1 MKSRLALLFA
11 FMLVFLSAPV
21 GASDEPSAQSAASP
35 AKLPWE
41 DARRFVEALEKIRAA
56 YVEPI
61 DDETLFRLA
70 IQGMA
75 NGLDPYSAYLD
86 AAQHEQLRIDA
97 LGRYEGLGIEVAP
110 LEDGFTI
117 VAPLDGGPAKRA
129 GLQAGDRLLRANGAV
144 LDSVDVA
151 TLDRI
156 LKGPVGGH
164 VTLTVQRGE
173 QRPFDVTLT
182 REVINIPSVRAERL
196 QDGLVYLRIA
206 HFSDGSARDVARVL
220 TRTGVVDQKARGLIL
235 DLRDNAG
242 GVVEGAIAIADEFLD
257 RGVIVSTQGRLPVHT
272 KVFEASLDD
281 LAAGTPMIV
290 LVNHGTASAAEI
302 LAGALQDN
310 GRAVLLGQR
319 TFGKG
324 VMQAL
329 VPLEG
334 GGALK
339 ITTAY
344 YRTPAG
350 RTIQGS
356 GIAPDLE
363 AKVAEA
369 SKNPREDQLVQRAAA
384 LLTAGEV
391 RP

>member
-1 MKSRLALLFA
+1 MKSRLALLLA
-11 FMLVFLSAPV
+11 IMLVFLSAPV
-21 GASDEPSAQSAASP
+21 GASDKPSPQSAVSP

-86 AAQHEQLRIDA
+86 SAQHEQLRIDA

-117 VAPLDGGPAKRA
+117 VAPLDGGPAERA
-129 GLQAGDRLLRANGAV
+129 GLQAGDRLLRANGAA

-173 QRPFDVTLT
+173 QMPFDVTLA
-182 REVINIPSVRAERL
+182 REVINIPSVRAEPL

-281 LAAGTPMIV
+281 LAAGTPMVV
-290 LVNHGTASAAEI
+290 LVNQGTASAAEI

-310 GRAVLLGQR
+310 GRALLLGQR

-344 YRTPAG
+344 YRTPTG